1 MRLIELT
8 SIEKRR
14 IAVCVNEIV
23 SIERGDYESSYERE
37 YDFGG
42 CPTRVNLKSG
52 KYTVREDFDVVC
64 DLIKG
69 ADNETAMP

>member
-23 SIERGDYESSYERE
+23 SVERGNYESRYG
-37 YDFGG
+37 FGG
-42 CPTRVNLKSG
+42 CPTRVNLKNG
-52 KYTVREDFDVVC
+52 QYIVREDFDMVC
-64 DLIKG
+64 GLIKG
-69 ADNETAMP
+69 EDEAYDI

>member
-8 SIEKRR
+8 SIERRR

-23 SIERGDYESSYERE
+23 SIERGDYVSRFERE
-37 YDFGG
+37 YDFDG
-42 CPTRVNLKSG
+42 CPTRIILKNG

-64 DLIKG
+64 GLIQG
-69 ADNETAMP
+69 VDDD

>member
-14 IAVCVNEIV
+14 IVVCVNEIV
-23 SIERGDYESSYERE
+23 SIERGDYVSRFGRE
-37 YDFGG
+37 YDFDG
-42 CPTRVNLKSG
+42 CPTRIILKNG

-64 DLIKG
+64 GLIQG
-69 ADNETAMP
+69 VDDD

>member
-23 SIERGDYESSYERE
+23 SVERGDYESRFERGF
-37 YDFGG
+37 DG
-42 CPTRVNLKSG
+42 CPTRVNLKNG

-64 DLIKG
+64 GLIKG
-69 ADNETAMP
+69 ADDERTNG

>member
-23 SIERGDYESSYERE
+23 SIERGDYESYFEQE
-37 YDFGG
+37 YGFDG
-42 CPTRVNLKSG
+42 CPTRVNLKNG

-64 DLIKG
+64 SLIKG
-69 ADNETAMP
+69 TNNE

>member
-1 MRLIELT
+1 MMRLIELT

-23 SIERGDYESSYERE
+23 SIERGDYISRFERD
-37 YDFGG
+37 YDFDG
-42 CPTRVNLKSG
+42 CPTRIILKNG
-52 KYTVREDFDVVC
+52 KYTVREDFDMVC

-69 ADNETAMP
+69 ADDE

>member
-23 SIERGDYESSYERE
+23 SIERGDYMSSY
-37 YDFGG
+37 GLNG
-42 CPTRVNLKSG
+42 CPTIINLTNG
-52 KYTVREDFDVVC
+52 KYTVREDFDMVC

-69 ADNETAMP
+69 VDDDL

>member
-14 IAVCVNEIV
+14 IAICVNEIV
-23 SIERGDYESSYERE
+23 SIERGDYESYFKRE
-37 YDFGG
+37 YGFNG
-42 CPTRVNLKSG
+42 CPTRVILKNG
-52 KYTVREDFDVVC
+52 KYTVREDFDMVC

-69 ADNETAMP
+69 TNNE

>member
-23 SIERGDYESSYERE
+23 SVERGDYESRFERGF
-37 YDFGG
+37 DG
-42 CPTRVNLKSG
+42 CPTRVNLK
-52 KYTVREDFDVVC
+52 KR
-64 DLIKG
+64 
-69 ADNETAMP
+69 

>member
-23 SIERGDYESSYERE
+23 SIERGDYVPSFERE
-37 YDFGG
+37 YDFDG
-42 CPTRVNLKSG
+42 CPTRVNLKND

-64 DLIKG
+64 NLIKG
-69 ADNETAMP
+69 VNNEMS

>member
-14 IAVCVNEIV
+14 IAVCANEIV
-23 SIERGDYESSYERE
+23 SIERGDYVSGYARE
-37 YDFGG
+37 YGLEG
-42 CPTRVNLKSG
+42 CPTRIFLKNG

-64 DLIKG
+64 GLIEG
-69 ADNETAMP
+69 ADDE

>member
-8 SIEKRR
+8 SIERRR

-23 SIERGDYESSYERE
+23 SIERGDYISRFERD
-37 YDFGG
+37 YDFDG
-42 CPTRVNLKSG
+42 CPTRIILKNG

-64 DLIKG
+64 DLMKG
-69 ADNETAMP
+69 ADDESN

>member
-1 MRLIELT
+1 MMRLIELT

-23 SIERGDYESSYERE
+23 SIERGDYVSRFERV
-37 YDFGG
+37 YDFDGY
-42 CPTRVNLKSG
+42 PTRIILKNG
-52 KYTVREDFDVVC
+52 KYTVREDFDMVC

-69 ADNETAMP
+69 ADDE

>member
-8 SIEKRR
+8 SIERRR

-23 SIERGDYESSYERE
+23 SIERGDYMNSYGLNR
-37 YDFGG
+37 
-42 CPTRVNLKSG
+42 CPTIINLTNG

-64 DLIKG
+64 NLIQGVDDDSNSK
-69 ADNETAMP
+69 